1 MGFYVS
7 FSTALSY
14 LVQIN
19 HTRQL
24 QFHCQ
29 VLLEKGRNGSFLV
42 RESQG
47 HPGNYVLSVRS
58 EDKVTTLKRTVNQM
72 YFFSD

>member
-1 MGFYVS
+1 MFV
-7 FSTALSY
+7 
-14 LVQIN
+14 IN
-19 HTRQL
+19 SKFFNYKYKH
-24 QFHCQ
+24 Q

-58 EDKVTTLKRTVNQM
+58 EDKVTI
-72 YFFSD
+72 

>member
-1 MGFYVS
+1 M
-7 FSTALSY
+7 FSGREAEK
-14 LVQIN
+14 
-19 HTRQL
+19 
-24 QFHCQ
+24 

-58 EDKVTTLKRTVNQM
+58 EDKVTHVMIRCGNVGTK
-72 YFFSD
+72 

>member
-1 MGFYVS
+1 MIINIENHAICFGFVFFVRKFETFANS
-7 FSTALSY
+7 QSY
-14 LVQIN
+14 
-19 HTRQL
+19 
-24 QFHCQ
+24 Q

-58 EDKVTTLKRTVNQM
+58 EDKVTIELH
-72 YFFSD
+72 